1 MTFEGD
7 RLVYDRAE
15 LTEALAGDDPFALAR
30 RWLDDATSA
39 QLTEPTAMVV
49 ATVAADGSPRSRT
62 VLLRQLTDQGFSFFT
77 NFESDK
83 GTELALGAA
92 PGRCSLQLGWLDL
105 QRQIRVVGTVV
116 RSSDEVSDEYFAG
129 RPRGSQIAAWASP
142 QSQVIAGR
150 AELESLVADREA
162 EFADSE
168 IVPRPPFWGGY
179 EVTPSSIEFWQ
190 GRPSRLHDRL
200 RYRRSS
206 QAAPWLRERLAP

>member
-15 LTEALAGDDPFALAR
+15 LTEELAGGDPFALVR
-30 RWLDDATSA
+30 RWLDDADAA
-39 QLTEPTAMVV
+39 QLADPTAMVV
-49 ATVAADGSPRSRT
+49 ATVAADGTPRSRT
-62 VLLRQLTDQGFSFFT
+62 VLLRRLTDEVFCFFT

-83 GTELALGAA
+83 GTELAAGAA
-92 PGRCSLQLGWLDL
+92 PGRCSLQFGWLDL
-105 QRQIRVVGTVV
+105 QRQIRIVGTVE
-116 RSSDEVSDEYFAG
+116 RSTDVVSDEYFAG

-142 QSQVIAGR
+142 QSQVIADRG
-150 AELESLVADREA
+150 ELESLVAEREA

-200 RYRRSS
+200 RYRRSDP
-206 QAAPWLRERLAP
+206 AALWTRERLAP

>member
-15 LTEALAGDDPFALAR
+15 LTEAQSGDDPFALVR
-30 RWLDDATSA
+30 RWLDDAHAA
-39 QLTEPTAMVV
+39 QLVDPTAMVV

-62 VLLRQLTDQGFSFFT
+62 VLLRRLTDQVFSFFT

-83 GTELALGAA
+83 GNELASGAA
-92 PGRCSLQLGWLDL
+92 PGRCSLQLVWLDL

-116 RSSDEVSDEYFAG
+116 RSSEAVSDDYFAG

-150 AELESLVADREA
+150 AELESLVAEREA

-179 EVTPSSIEFWQ
+179 EVTPLSIEFWQ

-200 RYRRSS
+200 RYRRNDAI
-206 QAAPWLRERLAP
+206 AAWTRERLAP